1 MSLSVSPTTTMPE
14 EKAIVEPIEDNSK
27 ADDELAP
34 NGAEQVISA
43 YAGWPAS
50 KVIKKFWRLYLR
62 GVLVTFAGIYVGYT
76 NSIPGSIVGNP
87 GFVKQFGTVV
97 SAAGVV
103 SLDANYV
110 GLWGALKFV
119 AQVVTQAI
127 SPITANRFGLRFNL
141 WVLTVLKL
149 IAIIVEIIS
158 TTWWH
163 FLIASIFAGLSS
175 GFVGTSVTTY
185 ASEIAMPQ
193 MRGAALSAYAF
204 SFALGQLAAAIGLQI
219 IAVTTPYEFRKAFY
233 SQFAILGVWLAV
245 LVFLPES
252 PVWLHKKG
260 KVAEAHR
267 SRQRLVGRVEGYDE
281 EREYQVMAQEIQ
293 HSMKQTQ
300 QSSQYSWVACLKGTN
315 LRRTLISTIPLSMQA
330 SANFVN
336 DCTPE
341 LILAELCRSSAHV
354 QRGLLL
360 LVDRP

>member
-1 MSLSVSPTTTMPE
+1 M
-14 EKAIVEPIEDNSK
+14 
-27 ADDELAP
+27 
-34 NGAEQVISA
+34 
-43 YAGWPAS
+43 
-50 KVIKKFWRLYLR
+50 
-62 GVLVTFAGIYVGYT
+62 
-76 NSIPGSIVGNP
+76 
-87 GFVKQFGTVV
+87 
-97 SAAGVV
+97 
-103 SLDANYV
+103 
-110 GLWGALKFV
+110 
-119 AQVVTQAI
+119 
-127 SPITANRFGLRFNL
+127 
-141 WVLTVLKL
+141 
-149 IAIIVEIIS
+149 
-158 TTWWH
+158 
-163 FLIASIFAGLSS
+163 
-175 GFVGTSVTTY
+175 
-185 ASEIAMPQ
+185 
-193 MRGAALSAYAF
+193 
-204 SFALGQLAAAIGLQI
+204 
-219 IAVTTPYEFRKAFY
+219 
-233 SQFAILGVWLAV
+233 